1 MAKHQCPNCHS
12 PISLSYLLFSKYTT
26 QYRCVKCSAL
36 MASNRRRK
44 ITGLTLAFFSAFLFS
59 LTNSHIQDPLL
70 TTLVTFIIF
79 ISIIWL
85 VPNQVELV
93 DEQSKM

>member
-44 ITGLTLAFFSAFLFS
+44 ITGLTLAFLSATLYS
-59 LTNSHIQDPLL
+59 LINSHIQNPLL
-70 TTLVTFIIF
+70 TASLMFIVF
-79 ISIIWL
+79 FSILWL

-93 DEQSKM
+93 DENVDS

>member
-26 QYRCVKCSAL
+26 QYRCVKCSTL

-44 ITGLTLAFFSAFLFS
+44 ITGLTLAFLSAFLFS
-59 LTNSHIQDPLL
+59 LTNSHIQNPLL
-70 TTLVTFIIF
+70 ATLVVFIVF
-79 ISIIWL
+79 FSILWL

-93 DEQSKM
+93 DEQSKA

>member
-36 MASNRRRK
+36 IASNRRRK
-44 ITGLTLAFFSAFLFS
+44 ITGLTLAFFSAML
-59 LTNSHIQDPLL
+59 
-70 TTLVTFIIF
+70 
-79 ISIIWL
+79 
-85 VPNQVELV
+85 
-93 DEQSKM
+93 

>member
-12 PISLSYLLFSKYTT
+12 PISLSYLFFSKYTT

-36 MASNRRRK
+36 MVSNRRRK
-44 ITGLTLAFFSAFLFS
+44 ITGLTLALFS
-59 LTNSHIQDPLL
+59 SFLYSLINSHVQNLFL
-70 TTLVTFIIF
+70 TTLVVFIVF
-79 ISIIWL
+79 FSILWL

-93 DEQSKM
+93 DEQSKA